1 MFVCRLLNKLQVK
14 YGNCGGNESFWKL
27 SISQKYLMF
36 TENIWGLFMTVYDW
50 GHKKIFYKHMFTEKF
65 RISQFKKNILHYILQ
80 RKNEYLCRE
89 NMSEFLYVILCR
101 RSNTWVCLLYQKRQN
116 FLQKELFMKISV
128 WNSSWLI
135 LLLFGVLHYFCTYIR
150 IILRIFTENNWVRYS
165 FFLCRI

>member
-1 MFVCRLLNKLQVK
+1 MATVVATRAFENWAYRRNIWC
-14 YGNCGGNESFWKL
+14 
-27 SISQKYLMF
+27 SQKIFGDYLWRFMIEDI
-36 TENIWGLFMTVYDW
+36 TE
-50 GHKKIFYKHMFTEKF
+50 IFYKHMFTEKF